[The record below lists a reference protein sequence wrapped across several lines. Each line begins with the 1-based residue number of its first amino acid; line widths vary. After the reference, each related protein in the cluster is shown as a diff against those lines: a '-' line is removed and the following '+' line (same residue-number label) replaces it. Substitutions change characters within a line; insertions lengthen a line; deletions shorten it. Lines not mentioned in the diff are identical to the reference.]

1 MGRNLLLKLQIVI
14 PPNKQL
20 KRKRGR
26 KSVVEK
32 SRFIVKVLLEAESK
46 YVKNKKKE
54 SPYIVI
60 ETDST
65 EGNSEH
71 LKTYIFSNP
80 FRETAELRC
89 WTCELLLWIH
99 IF

>member
-71 LKTYIFSNP
+71 LKTLIFSVILSEKKRN
-80 FRETAELRC
+80 
-89 WTCELLLWIH
+89 
-99 IF
+99 

>member
-1 MGRNLLLKLQIVI
+1 MGRNVLLKLQIII

-46 YVKNKKKE
+46 CVKNKKKE
-54 SPYIVI
+54 SSYIVI

-65 EGNSEH
+65 EGNQSIS
-71 LKTYIFSNP
+71 K
-80 FRETAELRC
+80 
-89 WTCELLLWIH
+89 LLY
-99 IF
+99 FQ

>member
-80 FRETAELRC
+80 FREKAELR
-89 WTCELLLWIH
+89 
-99 IF
+99 

>member
-1 MGRNLLLKLQIVI
+1 MWKI
-14 PPNKQL
+14 
-20 KRKRGR
+20 
-26 KSVVEK
+26 
-32 SRFIVKVLLEAESK
+32 
-46 YVKNKKKE
+46 KKKE

-80 FRETAELRC
+80 FREKAELRW
-89 WTCELLLWIH
+89 WTVNLYYGF
-99 IF
+99 IFFKKILCYRVQENENNEYVSL

>member
-26 KSVVEK
+26 KIVVEK

-46 YVKNKKKE
+46 YVKNKKKKE

-71 LKTYIFSNP
+71 LKTVIFSVILSEKQRN
-80 FRETAELRC
+80 
-89 WTCELLLWIH
+89 
-99 IF
+99 

>member
-1 MGRNLLLKLQIVI
+1 MGRNLLLRLQIVI

-71 LKTYIFSNP
+71 LKTVIFSVILSEKQRN
-80 FRETAELRC
+80 
-89 WTCELLLWIH
+89 
-99 IF
+99 

>member
-1 MGRNLLLKLQIVI
+1 MGRNVLLKLQLLI

-46 YVKNKKKE
+46 
-54 SPYIVI
+54 
-60 ETDST
+60 
-65 EGNSEH
+65 
-71 LKTYIFSNP
+71 
-80 FRETAELRC
+80 
-89 WTCELLLWIH
+89 
-99 IF
+99 

>member
-1 MGRNLLLKLQIVI
+1 MGRNVLLKLQLLI

-26 KSVVEK
+26 KSVAEK

-71 LKTYIFSNP
+71 LKTVTFSVILSEKQRN
-80 FRETAELRC
+80 
-89 WTCELLLWIH
+89 
-99 IF
+99 

>member
-1 MGRNLLLKLQIVI
+1 MGRNLLLRLQIVI

-46 YVKNKKKE
+46 YVENKKKE

-71 LKTYIFSNP
+71 LKTVIFSVILSEKQRN
-80 FRETAELRC
+80 
-89 WTCELLLWIH
+89 
-99 IF
+99 

>member
-1 MGRNLLLKLQIVI
+1 MGRNVLLKLQLLI

-46 YVKNKKKE
+46 HVKNKKKGI
-54 SPYIVI
+54 SLHC
-60 ETDST
+60 
-65 EGNSEH
+65 N
-71 LKTYIFSNP
+71 
-80 FRETAELRC
+80 
-89 WTCELLLWIH
+89 
-99 IF
+99 

>member
-20 KRKRGR
+20 KRERGR

-60 ETDST
+60 
-65 EGNSEH
+65 
-71 LKTYIFSNP
+71 
-80 FRETAELRC
+80 
-89 WTCELLLWIH
+89 
-99 IF
+99 

>member
-26 KSVVEK
+26 KIVVEK

-46 YVKNKKKE
+46 YVKNKKKR
-54 SPYIVI
+54 
-60 ETDST
+60 
-65 EGNSEH
+65 N
-71 LKTYIFSNP
+71 
-80 FRETAELRC
+80 
-89 WTCELLLWIH
+89 LLTL
-99 IF
+99 

>member
-20 KRKRGR
+20 KRERGR

-71 LKTYIFSNP
+71 LKTVIFSVILSEKQRN
-80 FRETAELRC
+80 
-89 WTCELLLWIH
+89 
-99 IF
+99 